1 MSIFLFL
8 FNSPY
13 NLSDLEQ
20 GYDDSQTPVV
30 RTISIEEEEPTHDLT
45 VLVATAV
52 AALQEQGSLI
62 DANLLVRLLLNLINE
77 RGMAT
82 NVVSLNAA
90 HAGSAKSMPLTMT
103 QPDIRE
109 NKSVTYSL
117 SELDLKNIKKSL
129 ANMVY
134 ITMHEEKFLSWFPD
148 MVLPP
153 CSLS

>member
-1 MSIFLFL
+1 MS
-8 FNSPY
+8 N
-13 NLSDLEQ
+13 LEQ
-20 GYDDSQTPVV
+20 GYDDSQTQIV
-30 RTISIEEEEPTHDLT
+30 RTISIEEEAPLHDLT
-45 VLVATAV
+45 VLIATVV

-62 DANLLVRLLLNLINE
+62 DANLFVRLLLNRMNE

-90 HAGSAKSMPLTMT
+90 HAESAKFVPLTMT
-103 QPDIRE
+103 KPNIRE
-109 NKSVTYSL
+109 SKSIIYST